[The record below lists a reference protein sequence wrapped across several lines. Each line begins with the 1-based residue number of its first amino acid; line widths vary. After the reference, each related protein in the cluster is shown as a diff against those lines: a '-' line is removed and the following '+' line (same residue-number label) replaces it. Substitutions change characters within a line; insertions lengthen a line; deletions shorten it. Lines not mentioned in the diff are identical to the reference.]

1 MGKNLSKESL
11 LKLRR
16 AIIDQDLNCAIGST
30 KDCLNDGIE
39 PSEII
44 DAAAGALKEVG
55 NLFEG
60 GELFL
65 PEVMRAA
72 NAAKASLNMVLPL
85 AANTGTRG
93 RRSKGLVAIGSLGPH
108 DIGKTIVTSMLIAD
122 GFDVLDMGTCVTP
135 AKVEEALE
143 GVTAKVLA
151 LSVLLTSD
159 IDKSAEII
167 RRSKSA
173 RESLKVM
180 VGGAAMNDKVAKMI
194 GADAYGGDAD
204 EGVKLARKFMGV
216 SH

>member
-1 MGKNLSKESL
+1 M
-11 LKLRR
+11 
-16 AIIDQDLNCAIGST
+16 GST
-30 KDCLNDGIE
+30 IACLGENID
-39 PSEII
+39 PAEII
-44 DAAAGALKEVG
+44 DVAAGALKEVG
-55 NLFEG
+55 DLFEG

-72 NAAKASLNMVLPL
+72 NAAKASLNIVLPL

-93 RRSKGLVAIGSLGPH
+93 RGSRGQVAIGSLGPH

-122 GFDVLDMGTCVTP
+122 GFDVLDIGTCITP
-135 AKVEEALE
+135 TKVEEALE
-143 GVTAKVLA
+143 VGTSACVLA

-167 RRSKSA
+167 RRSKLT
-173 RESLKVM
+173 RGSLKVM

-194 GADAYGGDAD
+194 GADAYGVDAN
-204 EGVKLARKFMGV
+204 EAVKLVRKFMEA

>member
-1 MGKNLSKESL
+1 MNGAME
-11 LKLRR
+11 
-16 AIIDQDLNCAIGST
+16 ST
-30 KDCLNDGIE
+30 KACLGEGID
-39 PSEII
+39 PVEII
-44 DAAAGALKEVG
+44 NAAASALKEVG
-55 NLFEG
+55 DLFEG

-72 NAAKASLNMVLPL
+72 NAAKASLIMVLPL
-85 AANTGTRG
+85 VANTGTR
-93 RRSKGLVAIGSLGPH
+93 RRGSKGLVAIGSLGPH

-135 AKVEEALE
+135 TKVEETLE
-143 GVTAKVLA
+143 VGTAGVLA

-173 RESLKVM
+173 RGSLKVM
-180 VGGAAMNDKVAKMI
+180 VGGAAMNDKVAKRI
-194 GADAYGGDAD
+194 GADAYGADAD
-204 EGVKLARKFMGV
+204 EGVRLARKFMGV